1 MLLMPNRPGLPVT
14 LGMLMLLVW
23 ATAPAAPAIVAACK
37 ACHAE
42 DGSGVGKRFVPVITG
57 TPAVHIEEA
66 LYAYKDGARQCTTE
80 PAMCQAVALLSDE
93 DIADLAEHYSALK
106 RPSLNEPFDRDL
118 AERGERIHQ
127 QHCARCHVPPD
138 DPDVADALGYP
149 LHGQH
154 PVYLRHALKA
164 YLDGTRE
171 HLLEQM
177 KEKMDLL
184 EDGDVEALVN
194 YYASY

>member
-1 MLLMPNRPGLPVT
+1 MPQMRLLT
-14 LGMLMLLVW
+14 LLLAG
-23 ATAPAAPAIVAACK
+23 ATLLAASAFAEAPPIVAACK

-42 DGSGVGKRFVPVITG
+42 DGSGVGIHFVPVITG

-66 LYAYKDGARQCTTE
+66 LYAYKDGARQCVTE
-80 PAMCQAVALLSDE
+80 PAMCQTVALLADD
-93 DIADLAEHYSALK
+93 DIADLAEHYSRLE
-106 RPSLNEPFDRDL
+106 RPSLNEAFDETL
-118 AERGERIHQ
+118 AERGKQVHDM
-127 QHCARCHVPPD
+127 HCARCHVPPD

-154 PVYLRHALKA
+154 PVYLRYALNA

-171 HLLEQM
+171 NLLEQM

-184 EDGDVEALVN
+184 EDGDVDALVN

>member
-1 MLLMPNRPGLPVT
+1 MPMTHRPVLLLAAV
-14 LGMLMLLVW
+14 LSAASAL
-23 ATAPAAPAIVAACK
+23 AEAPPIVAACK

-42 DGSGVGKRFVPVITG
+42 DGSGVGIHFVPVITG
-57 TPAVHIEEA
+57 IPAAHIEEA
-66 LYAYKDGARQCTTE
+66 LYAYKDGARQCVTE
-80 PAMCQAVALLSDE
+80 PAMCRTAALLTDE
-93 DIADLAEHYSALK
+93 NIADLAEYYSKLE
-106 RPSLNEPFDRDL
+106 RPSLNEPYDETL
-118 AERGERIHQ
+118 AERGEQVHNM
-127 QHCARCHVPPD
+127 HCARCHVPPD
-138 DPDVADALGYP
+138 DPGVADALGYP

-154 PVYLRHALKA
+154 PVYLRYALQA
-164 YLDGTRE
+164 YIDGTRE

>member
-1 MLLMPNRPGLPVT
+1 MRKTCLLTLLMASAILTG
-14 LGMLMLLVW
+14 
-23 ATAPAAPAIVAACK
+23 APARAEAPTIVAACK

-42 DGSGVGKRFVPVITG
+42 DGSGVGIHFVPVITG
-57 TPAVHIEEA
+57 IPAAHIEEA
-66 LYAYKDGARQCTTE
+66 LYAYKDGARQCVTE
-80 PAMCQAVALLSDE
+80 PAMCQTVALLTDE
-93 DIADLAEHYSALK
+93 NIADLAEHYSKLE
-106 RPSLNEPFDRDL
+106 RPSLNEPYDQSL
-118 AERGERIHQ
+118 AVQGEQLHDE
-127 QHCARCHVPPD
+127 HCARCHVPPD
-138 DPDVADALGYP
+138 DPGAADALGYP

-154 PVYLRHALKA
+154 PVYLRYALQA

-177 KEKMDLL
+177 KAKMELL

>member
-1 MLLMPNRPGLPVT
+1 MHKT
-14 LGMLMLLVW
+14 LLLVLL
-23 ATAPAAPAIVAACK
+23 TAVAALMGPSAFAGAPAIVAACK

-42 DGSGVGKRFVPVITG
+42 DGSGVGIHFVPVITG
-57 TPAVHIEEA
+57 IPAAHIEEA
-66 LYAYKDGARQCTTE
+66 LYAYKDGARQCVTE
-80 PAMCQAVALLSDE
+80 PAMCQTVSTLTDQ
-93 DIADLAEHYSALK
+93 DIADLAEHYSRLE
-106 RPSLNEPFDRDL
+106 RPSLDEPFDQSL
-118 AERGERIHQ
+118 VGHGEQLHER
-127 QHCARCHVPPD
+127 HCARCHVPPD

-154 PVYLRHALKA
+154 PVYLRYALQA
-164 YLDGTRE
+164 YRDGTRE

-184 EDGDVEALVN
+184 NDSDVEALVN

>member
-1 MLLMPNRPGLPVT
+1 M
-14 LGMLMLLVW
+14 
-23 ATAPAAPAIVAACK
+23 
-37 ACHAE
+37 
-42 DGSGVGKRFVPVITG
+42 PVITG
-57 TPAVHIEEA
+57 TPAVHIQEA
-66 LYAYKDGARQCTTE
+66 LYAYKDGARQCVTE
-80 PAMCQAVALLSDE
+80 PAMCQTVALLSDD
-93 DIADLAEHYSALK
+93 DIAELAEHYSAVM
-106 RPSLNEPFDRDL
+106 RPSLNEPYDGSL
-118 AERGERIHQ
+118 AERGKHVHE

-154 PVYLRHALKA
+154 PVYLRYALKA

>member
-1 MLLMPNRPGLPVT
+1 MPTMRVPAALLAVSMLLT
-14 LGMLMLLVW
+14 L
-23 ATAPAAPAIVAACK
+23 PAAAEPPAIVAACK
-37 ACHAE
+37 SCHAE
-42 DGSGVGKRFVPVITG
+42 DGSGVGIHFVPVITG
-57 TPAVHIEEA
+57 TPAVHIAEA
-66 LYAYKDGARQCTTE
+66 LYAYKDGARQCVTE
-80 PAMCQAVALLSDE
+80 PAMCQTVALLTD
-93 DIADLAEHYSALK
+93 DNIAELAEHYSQLE
-106 RPSLNEPFDRDL
+106 RPSLNEPFDAGQVD
-118 AERGERIHQ
+118 RGEQLHRK
-127 QHCARCHVPPD
+127 HCARCHVPPD

-154 PVYLRHALKA
+154 PVYLRYALQA

-184 EDGDVEALVN
+184 EEGDVEALVN

>member
-1 MLLMPNRPGLPVT
+1 MPMTRLTLLLAAA
-14 LGMLMLLVW
+14 LSSASAL
-23 ATAPAAPAIVAACK
+23 AEAPAIVAACK
-37 ACHAE
+37 SCHAE
-42 DGSGVGKRFVPVITG
+42 DGSGVGIHFVPIITG
-57 TPAVHIEEA
+57 IPAAHIEEA
-66 LYAYKDGARQCTTE
+66 LYAYKDGARQCMTE
-80 PAMCQAVALLSDE
+80 PVMCETAALLTDE
-93 DIADLAEHYSALK
+93 DIADLAEYFSQLE
-106 RPSLNEPFDRDL
+106 RPSLNVPYDESL
-118 AERGERIHQ
+118 AERGEQLHDM
-127 QHCARCHVPPD
+127 HCARCHVPPD

-154 PVYLRHALKA
+154 PAYLRYALQA
-164 YLDGTRE
+164 YIDGTRE

>member
-1 MLLMPNRPGLPVT
+1 MRDLRLLI
-14 LGMLMLLVW
+14 LLL
-23 ATAPAAPAIVAACK
+23 AGALSAAPAVAEAPAIVAACK

-42 DGSGVGKRFVPVITG
+42 DGSGVGLHFVPVITG
-57 TPAVHIEEA
+57 IPAAHIEEA
-66 LYAYKDGARQCTTE
+66 LYAYKDGARQCVAE
-80 PAMCQAVALLSDE
+80 PAMCQTVSLLTDE
-93 DIADLAEHYSALK
+93 QIADLAEHYSKLR
-106 RPSLNEPFDRDL
+106 RPSLNEPFDENL
-118 AERGERIHQ
+118 VERGAEVHTL
-127 QHCARCHVPPD
+127 HCSRCHVPPD

-154 PVYLRHALKA
+154 PVYLRYALKS

>member
-1 MLLMPNRPGLPVT
+1 MRNSHLLT
-14 LGMLMLLVW
+14 LILAA
-23 ATAPAAPAIVAACK
+23 ATATVAPAFAEAPAIVAACK

-42 DGSGVGKRFVPVITG
+42 DGSGVGLHFVPVITG

-66 LYAYKDGARQCTTE
+66 LYAYKDGARQCATE
-80 PAMCQAVALLSDE
+80 PAMCETVALLTD
-93 DIADLAEHYSALK
+93 DNIADLAEHYSRLE
-106 RPSLNEPFDRDL
+106 RPTLNEPFDESL
-118 AERGERIHQ
+118 AKRGARVHHM
-127 QHCARCHVPPD
+127 HCARCHVPPD
-138 DPDVADALGYP
+138 DPDAADALGYP

-154 PVYLRHALKA
+154 PVYLRYALNA

-171 HLLEQM
+171 NLLEQM

>member
-1 MLLMPNRPGLPVT
+1 MPMTRLTLLLAVALSAMCAL
-14 LGMLMLLVW
+14 
-23 ATAPAAPAIVAACK
+23 AEAPAIVAACK
-37 ACHAE
+37 SCHAE
-42 DGSGVGKRFVPVITG
+42 DGSGVGIQFVPVITG
-57 TPAVHIEEA
+57 IPAAHIEEA
-66 LYAYKDGARQCTTE
+66 LYAYKDGARQCIAE
-80 PAMCQAVALLSDE
+80 PAMCQTAALLTDE
-93 DIADLAEHYSALK
+93 DIAELAEYYSKLE
-106 RPSLNEPFDRDL
+106 RPSLNEPYDASL
-118 AERGERIHQ
+118 AERGKQLHDT
-127 QHCARCHVPPD
+127 HCARCHVPPD

-154 PVYLRHALKA
+154 PAYLRYALRA
-164 YLDGTRE
+164 YIDGTRE

>member
-1 MLLMPNRPGLPVT
+1 MRKTRLLTLLMASTT
-14 LGMLMLLVW
+14 LIV
-23 ATAPAAPAIVAACK
+23 APAFADAPAIVAACK
-37 ACHAE
+37 SCHAE
-42 DGSGVGKRFVPVITG
+42 DGSGVGIHFVPVITG
-57 TPAVHIEEA
+57 IPAAHIEEA
-66 LYAYKDGARQCTTE
+66 LYAYKDGARQCGTE
-80 PAMCQAVALLSDE
+80 PAMCQTVALLTDE
-93 DIADLAEHYSALK
+93 NIADLAEHYSRLR
-106 RPSLNEPFDRDL
+106 RPSLNEPYDEMLVR
-118 AERGERIHQ
+118 RGEQVHGM
-127 QHCARCHVPPD
+127 HCARCHVPPD
-138 DPDVADALGYP
+138 HPDVADALGYP

-154 PVYLRHALKA
+154 PVYLRYALKA

>member
-1 MLLMPNRPGLPVT
+1 MQDHARSAVV
-14 LGMLMLLVW
+14 LGMLLLLVS
-23 ATAPAAPAIVAACK
+23 TTGLSAPAIVEACK

-42 DGSGVGKRFVPVITG
+42 DGSGVGKHFVPVITG
-57 TPAVHIEEA
+57 TPAVHIEAA
-66 LYAYKDGARQCTTE
+66 LYAYKDGARQCMTE
-80 PAMCQAVALLSDE
+80 PAMCQTVALLSDD
-93 DIADLAEHYSALK
+93 DIAELAEHYSALA
-106 RPSLNEPFDRDL
+106 RPSLNEPYDRNL
-118 AERGERIHQ
+118 AERGKDIHQ
-127 QHCARCHVPPD
+127 RHCARCHVPPD

-154 PVYLRHALKA
+154 PVYLRYALKA